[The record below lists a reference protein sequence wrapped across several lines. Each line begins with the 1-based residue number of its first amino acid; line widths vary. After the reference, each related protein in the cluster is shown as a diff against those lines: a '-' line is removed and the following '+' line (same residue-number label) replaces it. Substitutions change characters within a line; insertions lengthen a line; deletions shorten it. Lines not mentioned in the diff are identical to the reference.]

1 MTDVTTSVD
10 LDAWQI
16 GSSGPPAICLC
27 CGSKF
32 NDDTHRRRGPYLE
45 MPYIWVCQWC
55 WEKPYLFFPDKVVP
69 SPPETSGFVE
79 TSGPPRSTRDGGSLQ
94 LSIVPERTIKAT
106 LVYRKVSALR
116 FDVKNPRLR
125 HLGKIE
131 TEEDVEKLLWKEP
144 STKTLFREIEY
155 TQGLSTPLLIDNQN
169 VVREGNRR
177 LVCLRKLVE
186 KIVRG
191 DSDMPLFKIRKIPCY
206 VLPVDAK
213 EEDIALYLTLEHVT
227 GKKEWRPV
235 NQAAHVFDLHNAYNL
250 PFPRISEIIGR
261 SQSTLRVME
270 RAYRATL
277 EYHELYPDDSGWMGK
292 YSYFFEAYRHR
303 QTVEWLA
310 VKGNMRRLARWI
322 NTGKISKGAEIRNL
336 QLIIGDSASSNR
348 MQLTRDQRESD
359 KHLISLTRQ
368 TREMLSL
375 MKQGRL
381 TKEAL
386 EAIRDLRSELTKFID
401 QNNS

>member
-1 MTDVTTSVD
+1 MTDVKTSID

-16 GSSGPPAICLC
+16 GSSGPPAVCLC
-27 CGSKF
+27 CGMKF
-32 NDDTHRRRGPYLE
+32 DDGTHQMRGPYLE

-55 WEKPYLFFPDKVVP
+55 WEKPYLFFPDKVIP
-69 SPPETSGFVE
+69 AGIESSASGETLPV
-79 TSGPPRSTRDGGSLQ
+79 PRSMRSGGTLQ
-94 LSIVPERTIKAT
+94 LSIVPERTIKT
-106 LVYRKVSALR
+106 KLVYRKVSALR
-116 FDVKNPRLR
+116 FDIKNPRLK

-131 TEEDVEKLLWKEP
+131 SGEHVERLLWKEP

-155 TQGLSTPLLIDNQN
+155 TQGLSTPLLIDSEN

-186 KIVRG
+186 KIVQG
-191 DSDMPLFKIRKIPCY
+191 DSDVPLFKISKVPCY
-206 VLPVDAK
+206 VLPRDAK
-213 EEDIALYLTLEHVT
+213 EDDIALYLTLEHVT

-277 EYHELYPDDSGWMGK
+277 EYHDLYPGDSSWMGK

-310 VKGNMRRLARWI
+310 VEGNLRRLARWI
-322 NTGKISKGAEIRNL
+322 NTGKISKGA
-336 QLIIGDSASSNR
+336 G
-348 MQLTRDQRESD
+348 
-359 KHLISLTRQ
+359 
-368 TREMLSL
+368 
-375 MKQGRL
+375 
-381 TKEAL
+381 
-386 EAIRDLRSELTKFID
+386 
-401 QNNS
+401 